1 MIYLNNVT
9 TNLGAASARDI
20 SADPASKRALSL
32 NSASSPSS
40 VVIFF
45 MATVIATPL
54 GAAIPQHLPHAI
66 SVSLPTWQDNVD
78 YEEGRPR
85 VIDAMVNGY
94 PRFFINKSIQ
104 KVHFIRPLQVIVY

>member
-1 MIYLNNVT
+1 MRSHDRDV
-9 TNLGAASARDI
+9 SADVAPDI
-20 SADPASKRALSL
+20 SADLRRSDSFFFFELDLHSL
-32 NSASSPSS
+32 YT
-40 VVIFF
+40 

-54 GAAIPQHLPHAI
+54 GAAIPQHLSHAI

-85 VIDAMVNGY
+85 VVDAMVNGY

-104 KVHFIRPLQVIVY
+104 KASP

>member
-1 MIYLNNVT
+1 M
-9 TNLGAASARDI
+9 AA
-20 SADPASKRALSL
+20 
-32 NSASSPSS
+32 
-40 VVIFF
+40 
-45 MATVIATPL
+45 VIATPL
-54 GAAIPQHLPHAI
+54 GAAIPQYLPHAI

-104 KVHFIRPLQVIVY
+104 KVNLI

>member
-1 MIYLNNVT
+1 MCIEAVFFHLE
-9 TNLGAASARDI
+9 LDR
-20 SADPASKRALSL
+20 
-32 NSASSPSS
+32 
-40 VVIFF
+40 IFF
-45 MATVIATPL
+45 RDLYIMEAVIATPL

-85 VIDAMVNGY
+85 VVDAMVNGY

-104 KVHFIRPLQVIVY
+104 KVSP